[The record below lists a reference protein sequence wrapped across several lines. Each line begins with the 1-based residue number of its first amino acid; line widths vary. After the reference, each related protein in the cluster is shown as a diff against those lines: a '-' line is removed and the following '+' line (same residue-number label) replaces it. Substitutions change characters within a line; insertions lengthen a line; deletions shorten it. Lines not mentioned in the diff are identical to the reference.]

1 MRRYLYFPKYCFPSF
16 NKKPVKDT
24 LNRLFAI
31 IYYSISRS
39 KRTMI
44 QK

>member
-1 MRRYLYFPKYCFPSF
+1 MRRYLISLNIVFRHF